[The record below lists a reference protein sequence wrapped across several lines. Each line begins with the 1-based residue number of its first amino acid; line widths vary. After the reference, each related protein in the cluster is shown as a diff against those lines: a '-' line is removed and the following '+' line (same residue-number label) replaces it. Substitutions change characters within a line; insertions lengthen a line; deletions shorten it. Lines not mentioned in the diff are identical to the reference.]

1 MPSVNLPEHIAN
13 NAVVKSTSG
22 VDKACGTL
30 LHLAMFWCTTSL
42 LGNEAIGSTKGTLIW
57 ALKVLF
63 LDTDISPHEILWGNQ
78 AKDPN

>member
-42 LGNEAIGSTKGTLIW
+42 LGNDAIGSTKGTLIW
-57 ALKVLF
+57 ALEVLF
-63 LDTDISPHEILWGNQ
+63 LDTDISPHRGLMREPSLG
-78 AKDPN
+78 P